1 MIHRMKIKV
10 GWIKRCMMK
19 IRRVTDEVQGGD
31 FLRAVSVSECQKN
44 LSLSVGKKEGNS
56 AQIIG
61 VSGLLKEKI
70 L

>member
-1 MIHRMKIKV
+1 
-10 GWIKRCMMK
+10 MMK

>member
-1 MIHRMKIKV
+1 MHDEDQARNRRDA
-10 GWIKRCMMK
+10 GWRFPKGRQCV
-19 IRRVTDEVQGGD
+19 R
-31 FLRAVSVSECQKN
+31 VSEELQEYYRLCP
-44 LSLSVGKKEGNS
+44 SASVSVGKKEGNS